1 MHTMRMELL
10 QQMPIFG
17 AVEDDALRFLLE
29 PVPSI
34 TVPAGQFFFRE
45 RDPADC
51 MYVLESGR
59 VAVLKDWAGREML
72 LRHLDPGDCFGEMA
86 LLDLFARSASVR
98 AVDDC
103 RAMALTSAHLYRLFE
118 HDAAQF
124 ALIQMNIGREMS
136 RRLRDAD
143 EQLFRATMGERVGAR
158 YGVSDDLTGLGVGAG
173 AAQLAGDSAPFRPA
187 CVQRGGEDGRA
198 ACLRSLGSPRG
209 QR

>member
-1 MHTMRMELL
+1 MHTVRMELL

-17 AVEDDALRFLLE
+17 GIEDDALRFLLE

-51 MYVLESGR
+51 MYVLESGQ
-59 VAVLKDWAGREML
+59 VAVLKDWAGRELL
-72 LRHLDPGDCFGEMA
+72 LRHLGQGDCFGEMA

-98 AVDDC
+98 AVEDC

-118 HDAAQF
+118 RDAAQF

-136 RRLRDAD
+136 RRLREAD
-143 EQLFRATMGERVGAR
+143 EQLFRATMGEER
-158 YGVSDDLTGLGVGAG
+158 
-173 AAQLAGDSAPFRPA
+173 SAPDTAF
-187 CVQRGGEDGRA
+187 VTI
-198 ACLRSLGSPRG
+198 
-209 QR
+209 